1 MRTVWLARAGFD
13 FLIGL
18 EADEAFADGV
28 FDEFGAVVEVEL
40 LHEVGAVGFDGFDG
54 DDELLGDLAVGEAV
68 GDEGEDFAF
77 AFGEAV
83 EAVAGFAFG
92 GALHVVAEDVAG
104 DGGGE
109 VGFAGGGGADA
120 FDKFF
125 GGGVLE
131 NVAAAAG
138 AEDFVEVGVIV
149 VHGEGDDAD
158 GGEEVVDASGG
169 GDAVEFGHADV
180 HDDDLGLEFFGEG
193 DGFEA
198 VFGFADDFEV
208 GFGVEEEADAAA
220 DDGVVIGEEDVSDA
234 AGGAVGA
241 RFCHDLLYLVGG
253 EGYFPRACSPA

>member
-1 MRTVWLARAGFD
+1 MRAFRLGGAGPHFLVW
-13 FLIGL
+13 L

-28 FDEFGAVVEVEL
+28 LDEFRAVVEVEF

-54 DDELLGDLAVGEAV
+54 DDELFGDLAVGEAV

-83 EAVAGFAFG
+83 EAVLGFAFG
-92 GALHVVAEDVAG
+92 GALDVVGEDVAG

-120 FDKFF
+120 FDEVF
-125 GGGVLE
+125 GGGVFE
-131 NVAAAAG
+131 DVAAAAG
-138 AEDFVEVGVIV
+138 AEDFVEVGVVV

-180 HDDDLGLEFFGEG
+180 HHDDVGLELFGKG

-220 DDGVVIGEEDVSDA
+220 DDGVVVGEEDVGDVAIGECCWS
-234 AGGAVGA
+234 
-241 RFCHDLLYLVGG
+241 RCCSLL
-253 EGYFPRACSPA
+253 P